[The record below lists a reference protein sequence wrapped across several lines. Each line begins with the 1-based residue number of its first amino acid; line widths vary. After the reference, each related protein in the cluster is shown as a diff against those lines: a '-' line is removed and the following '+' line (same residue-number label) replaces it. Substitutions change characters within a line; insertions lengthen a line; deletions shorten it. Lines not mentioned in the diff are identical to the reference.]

1 LHAKKVAGKLQQTH
15 YKYILMIIPSCTY
28 RIQFNPRF
36 TFNHL
41 AEIIDYLEELGVTAI
56 YASPILQPTRG
67 SEHGYDGID
76 TTRLN
81 PELGTIENL
90 KELCE
95 ELKSRGIGW
104 IQDIVPNHLA
114 FNTTNVWLRDV
125 LERGMNSSYSDYFD
139 IDWEH
144 PEIPHKLMAPFLET
158 SLEATID
165 QGKLGLFYEPDK
177 GFYFSFYNQQ
187 YPLCFESYTQLLS
200 LCFRDKQEE
209 IKLSLDSLISQIKTE
224 YDNWQQLKKNFLYE
238 LSKSPFNEIQD
249 GIMNLSKDRPA
260 LLQLFASQHYVL
272 CAHTES
278 HKYINYRR
286 FFNVNGLICLCI
298 EKEKVFDDYHRYIHQ
313 LYEQGIIQGLRIDHV
328 DGLRNPHE
336 YIRRLRKLFGDD
348 CYIIVEKILD
358 VKEELPASM
367 AIHGTSG
374 YEFLSYINQV
384 ITDRK
389 GSEKLLAVYNEY
401 VPENKNYQDI
411 VFNNKLANFDTYLH
425 GEWDNLI
432 RYLLSLNLVENEEI
446 KIPPLKLA
454 LGVFMAA
461 FPVYR
466 VYIEQLPLEIN
477 DERLV
482 VEAFVFAF
490 KRYPE
495 LKCELTFLR
504 SLFEPHPDEDK
515 NSRRLLFI
523 QRLMQFTGPLAA
535 KGIEDTTFYQYN
547 PLISHNE
554 VGDQPCVLGIPVRE
568 FHEKMQD
575 RQQRNSLSMNCTSTH
590 DTKRGEDNR
599 IRINIISEFA
609 EEWSGLVA
617 EWQKLNEPYR
627 KRVNELLAPIVN
639 DEYFLYQA
647 IIGGFPEDL
656 VVNEEF
662 IQRTKTYFVKVLRE
676 SKFMS
681 DHVKPNIAYE
691 EACIAFIDHLFNP
704 GHSFLPTL
712 IPFVKKVIRYSNIY
726 TMVQV
731 IIKTTA
737 PGIPDIYQ
745 GCELWDLSYVD
756 PDNRRPVN
764 FELRRHLLEQ
774 LKQKEQEKIDHL
786 LEWASNNYEI
796 GTQKLLV
803 TRKILSLRKQHNR
816 LFIEGDYIP
825 VYSEGSDRVVI
836 AYFRR
841 LWEQWLLIVL
851 PLGLV
856 ANTGKELRIK
866 IPDEAPQKWRNL
878 FTREKV
884 NSDSLDV
891 RLLFN
896 KFPVAV
902 LEPC

>member
-1 LHAKKVAGKLQQTH
+1 
-15 YKYILMIIPSCTY
+15 MIIPSCTY

-41 AEIIDYLEELGVTAI
+41 AEITDYLEELGVTAI

-76 TTRLN
+76 TTKLN
-81 PELGTIENL
+81 PELGSIEDLKNL
-90 KELCE
+90 CGD
-95 ELKSRGIGW
+95 LKSREIGW

-114 FNTTNVWLRDV
+114 FNTSNVWLRDV

-144 PEIPHKLMAPFLET
+144 PQVHHKLMVPFLET

-165 QGKLGLFYEPDK
+165 QGKLSLFFEADK
-177 GFYFSFYNQQ
+177 GFYFAFYNQQ
-187 YPLCFESYTQLLS
+187 YPLCFESYAHLLS
-200 LCFRDKQEE
+200 LCFPE
-209 IKLSLDSLISQIKTE
+209 IKDEIKNSLDSLIRGIRTDH
-224 YDNWQQLKKNFLYE
+224 DNWVQLKKEFLDQ
-238 LSKSPFNEIQD
+238 LNKASFNKLQE
-249 GIMNLSKDRPA
+249 GIMCLVKDRSA
-260 LLQLFASQHYVL
+260 LLQLLGSQHYLL

-278 HKYINYRR
+278 HQYINYRR
-286 FFNVNGLICLCI
+286 FFNVNGLICLSI
-298 EKEKVFDDYHRYIHQ
+298 EKEKVFNDYHRYIHQ
-313 LYEQGIIQGLRIDHV
+313 LYKMGIVQGLRIDHI

-336 YIRRLRKLFGDD
+336 YVRRLRRLFGED

-358 VKEELPASM
+358 VKEELPVSM
-367 AIHGTSG
+367 AIQGTSG

-401 VPENKNYQDI
+401 VPEYKNYQDI
-411 VFNNKLANFDTYLH
+411 VFNNKLSNFDTYLH

-446 KIPPLKLA
+446 KIPALKQA
-454 LGVFMAA
+454 LGIFMAA

-466 VYIEQLPLEIN
+466 VYIEQLPLDIN

-495 LKCELTFLR
+495 LKCELTLLR

-515 NSRRLLFI
+515 NLRQLLFI

-568 FHEKMQD
+568 FHEKMLE
-575 RQQRNSLSMNCTSTH
+575 RHQRNSLSMNCTSTH

-609 EEWSGLVA
+609 EEWASLVA
-617 EWQKLNEPYR
+617 EWQKMNDPFRKQIGDYR
-627 KRVNELLAPIVN
+627 APIVN
-639 DEYFLYQA
+639 DAYFLYQA

-656 VVNEEF
+656 VITEEF
-662 IQRTKTYFVKVLRE
+662 IQRTKRYFIKVLRE

-681 DHVKPNIAYE
+681 DHVKPNIPYE
-691 EACIAFIDHLFNP
+691 EACIGFIDHLLNP
-704 GHSFLPTL
+704 EHSFLPTL
-712 IPFVKKVIRYSNIY
+712 IPFVKKIIRYANIY

-764 FELRRHLLEQ
+764 FELRKQLLEQ
-774 LKQKEQEKIDHL
+774 LKQKEQDKIDCL
-786 LEWASNNYEI
+786 LEWAFNNYEI
-796 GTQKLLV
+796 GSQKLFV
-803 TRKILSLRKQHNR
+803 TKKILGLRKQHNR

-841 LWEQWLLIVL
+841 LWEQWLLVVL

-866 IPDEAPQKWRNL
+866 IPDDAPQKWKNL

-884 NSDSLDV
+884 DSDSLDV

>member
-1 LHAKKVAGKLQQTH
+1 
-15 YKYILMIIPSCTY
+15 MIIPSCTY

-36 TFNHL
+36 TFKHL
-41 AEIIDYLEELGVTAI
+41 AEITNYLEELGITSI
-56 YASPILQPTRG
+56 YASPILQPTKG

-81 PELGTIENL
+81 PELGSFE
-90 KELCE
+90 ELE
-95 ELKSRGIGW
+95 QLAFGLKSRGIGW

-114 FNTTNVWLRDV
+114 FNTSNVWLRDV
-125 LERGMNSSYSDYFD
+125 LERGMNSSYADYFD

-144 PEIPHKLMAPFLET
+144 PEIRHKLMVPFLEA
-158 SLEATID
+158 SLQSCID
-165 QGKLGLFYEPDK
+165 QKKLFLSFDNDK
-177 GFYFSFYNQQ
+177 GFYFAYYTNQYPVNLESYRQ
-187 YPLCFESYTQLLS
+187 LVPLCFPGKGKEILSALDNLVSNLRSGYENWISLKQQFLGLLSDQPLEQVQDGIRELMNDRTSLLS
-200 LCFRDKQEE
+200 L
-209 IKLSLDSLISQIKTE
+209 LA
-224 YDNWQQLKKNFLYE
+224 QQY
-238 LSKSPFNEIQD
+238 
-249 GIMNLSKDRPA
+249 
-260 LLQLFASQHYVL
+260 YVL
-272 CAHTES
+272 CPHTES
-278 HKYINYRR
+278 HIRINYRR
-286 FFNVNGLICLCI
+286 FFNVNGLICLRI
-298 EKEKVFDDYHRYIHQ
+298 EDEKVFNDYHRYIHQ
-313 LYEQGIIQGLRIDHV
+313 LYEHDIIQGLRIDHI

-336 YIRRLRKLFGDD
+336 YVRRLRKLFGED

-358 VKEELPASM
+358 VKEELPSSM
-367 AIHGTSG
+367 AIQGTSG

-389 GSEKLLAVYNEY
+389 GSERLLAIYNEY
-401 VPENKNYQDI
+401 VPENKSYKDI
-411 VFNNKLANFDTYLH
+411 VFHNKLANFETYLN
-425 GEWDNLI
+425 GEWDNLL
-432 RYLLSLNLVENEEI
+432 RYLLSLNLVEDEEI
-446 KIPPLKLA
+446 RLPSLKMA
-454 LGVFMAA
+454 LGAFMAC

-466 VYIEQLPLEIN
+466 VYVEQLPLEIN
-477 DERLV
+477 DEQLV
-482 VEAFVFAF
+482 VEAFVDVF
-490 KRYPE
+490 KRFPE
-495 LKCELTFLR
+495 LKYELSILR
-504 SLFEPHPDEDK
+504 SLFEPHPDRAITT
-515 NSRRLLFI
+515 RRLLFI
-523 QRLMQFTGPLAA
+523 QRLLQFTGPLAA

-575 RQQRNSLSMNCTSTH
+575 RHRKNALSLNCTSTH

-609 EEWSGLVA
+609 DEWATLVA
-617 EWQKLNEPYR
+617 EWQRMNEPYR
-627 KRVNELLAPIVN
+627 KQLKDHFAPIVN

-656 VVNEEF
+656 AVTKEF
-662 IQRTKTYFVKVLRE
+662 VDRTKRYFVKVLRE
-676 SKFMS
+676 SKLMS
-681 DHVKPNIAYE
+681 DHVNPNIPYE
-691 EACIAFIDHLFNP
+691 EACLSFIDHLLNP
-704 GHSFLPTL
+704 QHGFLPSL
-712 IPFVKKVIRYSNIY
+712 VPFVKKIIRFANIY

-764 FELRRHLLEQ
+764 FDLRRQLLTE
-774 LKQKEQEKIDHL
+774 LKEKEKDKIDCL
-786 LEWASNNYEI
+786 LEWADSKYEI
-796 GTQKLLV
+796 GSQKLFV
-803 TRKILSLRKQHNR
+803 TNKILHHRKKHNR
-816 LFIEGDYIP
+816 LYIEGDYIP

-841 LWEQWLLIVL
+841 LSDEWILTVL

-856 ANTGKELRIK
+856 ANKGKELRIK
-866 IPDEAPQKWRNL
+866 LPEEAPKKWKNL
-878 FTREKV
+878 FTREQV
-884 NSDSLDV
+884 LSDSLDV

>member
-1 LHAKKVAGKLQQTH
+1 
-15 YKYILMIIPSCTY
+15 MIIPSCTY

-41 AEIIDYLEELGVTAI
+41 AELTDYLEELGITAI

-81 PELGTIENL
+81 PELGTL
-90 KELCE
+90 E
-95 ELKSRGIGW
+95 ELAKLSADLRSRGIGW

-125 LERGMNSSYSDYFD
+125 LERGMNSSYADYFD

-144 PEIPHKLMAPFLET
+144 PQFHHKLMVPFLET
-158 SLEATID
+158 SLEASID
-165 QGKLGLFYEPDK
+165 QGKLSLFYEPDK

-187 YPLCFESYTQLLS
+187 YPLCLESYEQVLPYCLPQNDQQLLNALGS
-200 LCFRDKQEE
+200 VIQQVKIDYTGWQE
-209 IKLSLDSLISQIKTE
+209 
-224 YDNWQQLKKNFLYE
+224 LKKNFLDL
-238 LSKSPFNEIQD
+238 LSREPFNQVQD
-249 GIMNLSKDRPA
+249 GILKLAGERDSFLK
-260 LLQLFASQHYVL
+260 LFGSQHYIL
-272 CAHTES
+272 SPHTES
-278 HKYINYRR
+278 HIRINYRR
-286 FFNVNGLICLCI
+286 FFNVNGLICLRI
-298 EKEKVFDDYHRYIHQ
+298 EDEKVFTDYHRYFHE
-313 LYEQGIIQGLRIDHV
+313 LYKLGIIQGLRIDHI

-336 YIRRLRKLFGDD
+336 YVRRLRKLFGDD

-358 VKEELPASM
+358 VKEELPSSM
-367 AIHGTSG
+367 AIQGTSG

-389 GSEKLLAVYNEY
+389 GSEKLLEIYNNY
-401 VPENKNYQDI
+401 VPDNRDYLEI
-411 VFNNKLANFDTYLH
+411 VFNNKLSNFETYLH

-432 RYLLSLNLVENEEI
+432 RFLLSLNLVEDQEM
-446 KIPPLKLA
+446 KLPALKLA
-454 LGVFMAA
+454 LGVFMSA

-466 VYIEQLPLEIN
+466 VYVEDIPLEIN
-477 DERLV
+477 DQRLV
-482 VEAFVFAF
+482 VEAFVYAF

-495 LKCELTFLR
+495 LNYELTFLR
-504 SLFEPHPDEDK
+504 SLFEPHPDPYK
-515 NSRRLLFI
+515 CSKRLLFI

-554 VGDQPCVLGIPVRE
+554 VGDQPCMLGIAVRE
-568 FHEKMQD
+568 FHEKMQE
-575 RQQRNSLSMNCTSTH
+575 RHQRNSLSLNCTSTH

-599 IRINIISEFA
+599 IRINILSEFA
-609 EEWSGLVA
+609 EEWASLVA
-617 EWQKLNEPYR
+617 EWQRINGPYR
-627 KRVNELLAPIVN
+627 KQLEGYCAPVIN

-656 VVNEEF
+656 VLTEEF
-662 IQRTKTYFVKVLRE
+662 VQRTKRYFTKVLRE
-676 SKFMS
+676 SKHMS
-681 DHVKPNIAYE
+681 DHVNPNIPYE
-691 EACIAFIDHLFNP
+691 EACIGFIDHLLNP
-704 GHSFLPTL
+704 EHGFLPTL
-712 IPFVKKVIRYSNIY
+712 IPFVKKIIRYANIY

-764 FELRRHLLEQ
+764 FELRKQLLEQ
-774 LKQKEQEKIDHL
+774 LKQKEQDKIDCL
-786 LEWASNNYEI
+786 LEWAFNNYEI
-796 GTQKLLV
+796 GTQKLYV
-803 TRKILSLRKQHNR
+803 TSKILDLRKKQNR

-884 NSDSLDV
+884 DSDSLDV